1 MSRSAIRSSLAALA
15 MAIAAGTAVAPAI
28 AAPGTAPAAAHH
40 RGPMMERDGLWVPGL
55 GPLSKAQVEALKLDA
70 KQQALFD
77 QARDASRQAMQ
88 ARRDAGRGQHELL
101 DAQLKAGKLDPRALA
116 AEGDKRRQQFEGQQT
131 QLRDRW
137 LAVWDSLNDGQ
148 RAQ

>member
-88 ARRDAGRGQHELL
+88 ARRDAAAASMSCLTPSSRR
-101 DAQLKAGKLDPRALA
+101 ASSIRAPWPPKATSA
-116 AEGDKRRQQFEGQQT
+116 ASSSKASRPSCAIGG
-131 QLRDRW
+131 W
-137 LAVWDSLNDGQ
+137 PCGIA
-148 RAQ
+148 